1 MNFASSPLASL
12 NDAQKDTSMSKS
24 TYDKLVADVRQHIHL
39 EALNRAFDDAV
50 VRYPNCRFYVGT
62 RSGSQ
67 YLRITGAAGLPAP
80 WELA

>member
-1 MNFASSPLASL
+1 
-12 NDAQKDTSMSKS
+12 MSKS
-24 TYDKLVADVRQHIHL
+24 TYDKLVADARQHIHL